1 IAGRHLPGKVLC
13 RPICAECRGDRTGHT
28 DTHSLWYTFTIAP
41 KSRHQ
46 PQWCTVQGQVD
57 KMTFL
62 HYNCGNKATEP
73 FGTLG
78 QAIHGTNTW
87 REQIETVHYM
97 AEELTKKLLAN
108 LPEAFATSDPLFLQV
123 KMSCQHKA
131 NGHTTGSWD
140 FGSTEETFLTF
151 DAENRTWKVHYAG
164 AKQMKEKWEHDP
176 DVNQFFYIT
185 SMGDCKSWLTNFLM
199 HWEKMPQAT
208 QTAGPMATALAR
220 PMSTATMSNSW
231 RLSVLLPYIVLVIV

>member
-1 IAGRHLPGKVLC
+1 
-13 RPICAECRGDRTGHT
+13 
-28 DTHSLWYTFTIAP
+28 HSLWYTFTITP

-46 PQWCTVQGQVD
+46 PQWCKVQAQVD

-62 HYNCGNKATEP
+62 HYDCGNKATEP

-78 QAIHGTNTW
+78 QAVRGTNAW
-87 REQIETVHYM
+87 HEQIETVHYM
-97 AEELTKKLLAN
+97 AEELTKELLAN
-108 LPEAFATSDPLFLQV
+108 LPEDFATSDPLILQV

-140 FGSTEETFLTF
+140 FGSTEKTFLTF

-176 DVNQFFYIT
+176 HVTRFFYFT

-199 HWEKMPQAT
+199 HWEKMPQFRGHPAFFPSHPLT
-208 QTAGPMATALAR
+208 LSHCTYFWSIHGGFLNLETLGILVFPALW
-220 PMSTATMSNSW
+220 PKGEWLVWSP
-231 RLSVLLPYIVLVIV
+231 LLPS

>member
-1 IAGRHLPGKVLC
+1 
-13 RPICAECRGDRTGHT
+13 
-28 DTHSLWYTFTIAP
+28 THSLWYTFTIAP

-73 FGTLG
+73 F
-78 QAIHGTNTW
+78 
-87 REQIETVHYM
+87 
-97 AEELTKKLLAN
+97 
-108 LPEAFATSDPLFLQV
+108 DPLFLQV

-199 HWEKMPQAT
+199 HWEKMPQF
-208 QTAGPMATALAR
+208 R
-220 PMSTATMSNSW
+220 
-231 RLSVLLPYIVLVIV
+231 